1 MTAADAGHMRRA
13 LELASQAHGATHPN
27 PAVGCVILDKN
38 GNIVGEGYH
47 PKAGLPHA
55 EVYAL
60 RAAGQAAQGGTA
72 YVNLEPCN
80 HYGKTPPCALALI
93 DAELARVVVGIID
106 PNPLVGG
113 MGVDRLRNAGIA
125 VAVGCEEEKCFA
137 MNADW
142 MQKMAASGKQ

>member
-1 MTAADAGHMRRA
+1 VTAADAGHMRRA

-27 PAVGCVILDKN
+27 PA
-38 GNIVGEGYH
+38 VGEGYH

-72 YVNLEPCN
+72 YVTLEPCN